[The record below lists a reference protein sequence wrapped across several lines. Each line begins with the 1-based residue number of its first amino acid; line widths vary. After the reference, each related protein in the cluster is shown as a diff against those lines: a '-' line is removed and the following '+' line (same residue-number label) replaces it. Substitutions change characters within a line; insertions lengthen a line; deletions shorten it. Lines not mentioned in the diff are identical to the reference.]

1 MRKKIERLVSLDRF
15 NRRLATFGIALVIAS
30 VTLSGWFIATG
41 ELVTGLSLLLYVVA
55 GTILA
60 AIGVSPAAS
69 TGPGRSA

>member
-1 MRKKIERLVSLDRF
+1 MRKMIERLSRLDRF

-30 VTLSGWFIATG
+30 IALSGWFIATG

-69 TGPGRSA
+69 IGPGRSA